1 MKTNVR
7 FRDRRLQVKLR
18 AIVLLISGIAVTGAC
33 AVLVSFQW
41 FSARS
46 AMAHRMEVMAD
57 IVGEQAT
64 AALEF
69 DQAAQSAQILRAL
82 KAERQIMFA
91 VLYDRQGLVF
101 SSYVRDGVD
110 ASEIRAHPGADGRV
124 VDGNDILLFHPVR
137 SGGERIGTISFRS
150 DLPELR
156 QRLLVSLGVAVAVL
170 LGAGVAVVSLSQRLG
185 GLVTEPVL
193 RLSQAV
199 EKLSKER
206 DYSLRVEGEG
216 GDEIGLLIQAFN
228 DMLAQIQV
236 RDAELAKS
244 RDELEKRVVERTSAL
259 QVEVAERKAAEAQL
273 QEKDARLTEAQ
284 EIARMGS
291 WEWSPASHR
300 VVWSD
305 EVFRLSGLMPGKFG
319 GRLDDFVAN
328 AHPEDRGEL
337 REALEE
343 TSRTREPLSLDY
355 RIIRPD
361 GTIRYLHAHGKA
373 ILDDAGTVLR
383 VVGTLQDV
391 TERKEADR
399 AIQELNRELEARMKD
414 LATVNKELEGFSY
427 SVSHDLRAPLRAI
440 DGFSRML
447 VEDCSDRLD
456 DEGRRY
462 LKVIISNAHKMG
474 QLIDDLLSFSRMGR
488 KALEATSLD
497 LHHMAKSVFAELR
510 EQHADRAIEARIGD
524 LPPGRGDP
532 AMFRQVFVNL
542 ISNAIKYSRGRNPA
556 ILEIG
561 ARIDLKETVYWVRDN
576 GVGFEMEYAHK
587 LFGVFQRLHTSQEF
601 DGTGVGLALV
611 QRIVQRHG
619 GRVWAEGRPGEG
631 AAFFFTQPRQP
642 EAVEVA

>member
-1 MKTNVR
+1 MKTKLR
-7 FRDRRLQVKLR
+7 FQDRPLQVKLR

-33 AVLVSFQW
+33 AVLVTFQW
-41 FSARS
+41 VSARNG
-46 AMAHRMEVMAD
+46 MVHRMEVMAD
-57 IVGEQAT
+57 IVGEQTT

-69 DQAAQSAQILRAL
+69 DQSAQSAQILRTL
-82 KAERQIMFA
+82 KAEQQIMFA
-91 VLYDRQGLVF
+91 VLYDRQGRVF
-101 SSYVRDGVD
+101 SSYIRDGVD
-110 ASEIRAHPGADGRV
+110 ASEVRAHPGADGRV
-124 VDGNDILLFHPVR
+124 VDGNDILVFHPVR
-137 SGGERIGTISFRS
+137 SGGERIGTISLRS

-156 QRLLVSLGVAVAVL
+156 RRLQFSLGVALAVL
-170 LGAGVAVVSLSQRLG
+170 LGAAVAVVTLSQRLG

-199 EKLSKER
+199 EKLSKGRE
-206 DYSLRVEGEG
+206 YSLRVEGG
-216 GDEIGLLIQAFN
+216 GADEIGLLIHAFN
-228 DMLAQIQV
+228 DMLAQIQA
-236 RDAELAKS
+236 RDSELAKG
-244 RDELEKRVVERTSAL
+244 RAELEQRVVERTSAL
-259 QVEVAERKAAEAQL
+259 QVEVTERKAAEARL

-319 GRLDDFVAN
+319 GRLEDFVAN
-328 AHPEDRGEL
+328 AHPEDRGDL
-337 REALEE
+337 REALEV

-361 GTIRYLHAHGKA
+361 GAVRVLHAHGKA
-373 ILDDAGTVLR
+373 ILDDAGSVLR

-399 AIQELNRELEARMKD
+399 AIQQLNRELEARMKD

-447 VEDCSDRLD
+447 LEDCAERLD

-462 LKVIISNAHKMG
+462 LQVIISNTHKMG

-488 KALEATSLD
+488 KSLEATSLD
-497 LHHMAKSVFAELR
+497 LHHMARSVFTELR

-556 ILEIG
+556 LIEIG
-561 ARIDLKETVYWVRDN
+561 ARIDSKETVYWIRDN

-601 DGTGVGLALV
+601 EGTGVGLALV
-611 QRIVQRHG
+611 QRIIQRHG
-619 GRVWAEGRPGEG
+619 GRVWAEGKPGQG
-631 AAFFFTQPRQP
+631 ATFYFTQPKQA
-642 EAVEVA
+642 EAIGAA